1 MSASAPITERRYVL
15 PLVLVTSLFFLW
27 AIGVNLND
35 ILIQHLKKAFGLS
48 DFRSSLIQSA
58 FFGGYF
64 LAALPAGWLMQ
75 RLGYKRG
82 ILVGLLVCA
91 TGTTLF
97 IPAASVRVYG
107 FFLFALFVMACGQS
121 VLEVAANPYVTT
133 LGPAESSE
141 RRLNLA
147 QSFNSAGAVLVAL
160 LGSRFI
166 LSGIEHTPAE
176 LAAMSPAQ
184 LSAYRVSETN
194 MVKTPYLV
202 ITGVFLLVALLIFL
216 TKLPE
221 IRETS
226 PEGLQASDVK
236 LRGVFA
242 FRHLIKGVIAQFFY
256 VGAQVGVASFIIRF
270 SEFTLPGTHE
280 KAAAHYL
287 QAHLAGFMIGRFTGS
302 VVMQKIAAP
311 RLLSFFST
319 GSLLCLLIILFLTGV
334 APVWAIVLL
343 GFFHSIM
350 FPTIFALSLK
360 SLGPYTKLGSSLLVM
375 AIIGGAVC
383 PAIMGRI
390 SDASNIQ
397 RAFVVPLIC
406 HAFVF
411 YFAVWGY
418 RPTAIANADATLA
431 MPATEVE

>member
-1 MSASAPITERRYVL
+1 
-15 PLVLVTSLFFLW
+15 
-27 AIGVNLND
+27 
-35 ILIQHLKKAFGLS
+35 
-48 DFRSSLIQSA
+48 
-58 FFGGYF
+58 
-64 LAALPAGWLMQ
+64 
-75 RLGYKRG
+75 
-82 ILVGLLVCA
+82 
-91 TGTTLF
+91 
-97 IPAASVRVYG
+97 
-107 FFLFALFVMACGQS
+107 MACGQS

-176 LAAMSPAQ
+176 LAAMNAAQ

-202 ITGVFLLVALLIFL
+202 ITSLFLFVALLIFL

-236 LRGVFA
+236 LRGAFA
-242 FRHLIKGVIAQFFY
+242 FRHLITGVIAQFFY

-270 SEFTLPGTHE
+270 AEFTLPGTHE
-280 KAAAHYL
+280 KAAARYL

-302 VVMQKIAAP
+302 AIMQQIAAP
-311 RLLSFFST
+311 RLLSVFAS
-319 GSLLCLLIILFLTGV
+319 GSLLCLLIILFATGV

-383 PAIMGRI
+383 PVIMGGI

-397 RAFVVPLIC
+397 HAFVVPLIC

-411 YFAVWGY
+411 YFAMWGY
-418 RPTAIANADATLA
+418 RPTAVAHAGTALVI
-431 MPATEVE
+431 PATEVE